1 MALLEP
7 PQDLLKLLRE
17 SLPEEVGNKAVDE
30 NDGSEE
36 ILAYVAFLAAGLTDA
51 HEYDASV
58 WEEALEPYLSSLV
71 TGNKELVETFRQK
84 AETAFALDDAS
95 LFGDDD
101 DDAEELC
108 DLRFNLAYGGKI
120 LLHQTRLKLL
130 RGHRYALVG
139 QNGVGKTTLMS
150 AINNGKLDGWPSH
163 LKTAYVDSGS
173 NVDPKF
179 EEQMMLPYL
188 VESTGRSEE
197 DCVNKLKELDFT
209 DQMMKGTIGALSGGW
224 QMKHRLVRAVLM
236 DPDIY
241 LMDEP
246 TNHLHESAVKW
257 LTDYL
262 LALSHQ
268 TVLCVSH
275 DVAFLDNICTDVIHY
290 ENREQWGPYNKLV
303 HYKGNMEDF
312 AKHPQSKNYFRELA
326 KERGPLGNLNM
337 DDDGMLKFIFPEPGR
352 LDGIKTSTQKF
363 IEMENVDFQY
373 PGVDTNQL
381 TNINLKMSLSSRVV
395 VLGANGAGKTTLIK
409 MIVGETV
416 PSNLGGGCKFYIHPN
431 VRVAYV
437 AQHAFYHV
445 EQHMEQ
451 SPVAYLQWRFKHG
464 WDREKMESEGFKIS
478 EQEQAAIDAFGLEG
492 IWSRRLRAGKLE
504 YEVKKTGVPEKDNK
518 YYSKDDLLAMGFEK
532 LLKQTDEKIASKEA
546 GLDLRP
552 VTTSEI
558 QKHLDGFGLEQEF
571 GTYGKIR
578 GLSGGQKVKLVLASA
593 FWTVPHL
600 VVLDEP
606 TNFLDREALGALSLA
621 LNRWGGAVLMI
632 SHSKEFYSSVCKEE
646 WNMANGT
653 LTIEGYSEERAM
665 KAVARKKKFEKELDN
680 DEVLEKAGGNM
691 NSNADK
697 YKDATTN
704 FWGQTV
710 SKKEA
715 RQYDKA
721 KKKGD
726 IALMRKIL
734 QVPAGK
740 VMPGYEELGDGKK

>member
-17 SLPEEVGNKAVDE
+17 SLPEEVGTKAVDHD
-30 NDGSEE
+30 DGSEE
-36 ILAYVAFLAAGLTDA
+36 ILAYVAFIAAGLTDA

-58 WEEALEPYLSSLV
+58 WEETLQPYLSTLV
-71 TGNKELVETFRQK
+71 NENKETVEKFREAAEK
-84 AETAFALDDAS
+84 AYALDGAS

-101 DDAEELC
+101 DDGEELC

-120 LLHQTRLKLL
+120 LLHQTRLRLV
-130 RGHRYALVG
+130 RGRRYALVG
-139 QNGVGKTTLMS
+139 QNGTGKTTLMN
-150 AINNGKLDGWPSH
+150 AINNGKLDGWPH
-163 LKTAYVDSGS
+163 ELKTAYVDSGS
-173 NVDPKF
+173 NVDPVF
-179 EEQMMLPYL
+179 EAQMMLAYL
-188 VESTGRSEE
+188 VESTGRSEA
-197 DCVNKLKELDFT
+197 DCVAKLKELDFT
-209 DQMMKGTIGALSGGW
+209 DQMMKGSIGALSGGW

-246 TNHLHESAVKW
+246 TNHLARGAVEW
-257 LTDYL
+257 LTEYL
-262 LALSHQ
+262 NDLSHQ

-275 DVAFLDNICTDVIHY
+275 DVDFLNDTMTDVIHY
-290 ENREQWGPYNKLV
+290 ENREVWGPYNKLV
-303 HYKGNMEDF
+303 HYKGNMTEF

-326 KERGPLGNLNM
+326 KEKGPLGNLNR
-337 DDDGMLKFIFPEPGR
+337 DDDNMMKFVFPEPGR

-363 IEMENVDFQY
+363 IEMENVDFCY

-381 TNINLKMSLSSRVV
+381 TDINLKMSLSSRVV
-395 VLGANGAGKTTLIK
+395 VLGGNGAGKTTLIK

-416 PSNLGGGCKFYIHPN
+416 PSNLGGACKFVIHPN

-445 EQHMEQ
+445 EQHMDQ
-451 SPVAYLQWRFKHG
+451 SPVNYIQWRFKHG
-464 WDREKMESEGFKIS
+464 WDREKMESVGFKITPEEEES
-478 EQEQAAIDAFGLEG
+478 IKAFSLEG
-492 IWSRRLRAGKLE
+492 IWSRRMRAGILE
-504 YEVKKTGVPEKDNK
+504 YEVKKIGVPERDNK
-518 YYSKDDLLAMGFEK
+518 FFSKEALLALGLEK
-532 LLKQTDEKIASKEA
+532 LLKQTDEKIASREA

-558 QKHLDGFGLEQEF
+558 QKHLDGFGLAQEF
-571 GTYGKIR
+571 GTYGKVK
-578 GLSGGQKVKLVLASA
+578 GLSGGQKVKLVLAAA

-621 LNRWGGAVLMI
+621 LNSWGGAVLMI

-646 WNMANGT
+646 WNVEEGR
-653 LTIEGYSEERAM
+653 LRIEGVSSEREM
-665 KAVARKKKFEKELDN
+665 KAIARKKKFEKELDN
-680 DEVLEKAGGNM
+680 DEVLEKAGGNK
-691 NSNADK
+691 NANGDK

-726 IALMRKIL
+726 VALMRKIL

-740 VMPGYEELGDGKK
+740 IMPGYEELGDGK

>member
-17 SLPEEVGNKAVDE
+17 SLPEDVGKDSE
-30 NDGSEE
+30 EDSGSEE
-36 ILAYVAFLAAGLTDA
+36 ILAYVAFIAAGLTDA

-58 WEEALEPYLSSLV
+58 WEETLQPYLSSLV
-71 TGNKELVETFRQK
+71 NENKETVEKFREAAEK
-84 AETAFALDDAS
+84 AYAMDDDS

-120 LLHQTRLKLL
+120 LLHRTRLKLR

-139 QNGVGKTTLMS
+139 QNGVGKTTLMN
-150 AINNGKLDGWPSH
+150 AINNGKLDGWPAH

-173 NVDPKF
+173 NVDPVF
-179 EEQMMLPYL
+179 EAQLMLKHL
-188 VESTGRSEE
+188 VEDTGKSEE
-197 DCVNKLKELDFT
+197 VCVAKLKELEFT
-209 DQMMKGTIGALSGGW
+209 DQMIKGTIGALSGGW
-224 QMKHRLVRAVLM
+224 QMKLRLLRAVLM

-246 TNHLHESAVKW
+246 TNHLARGAVQW

-262 LALSHQ
+262 NGLTEQ

-275 DVAFLDNICTDVIHY
+275 DVDFLDNTMSDIIHY

-303 HYKGNMEDF
+303 HYKGNMAEF
-312 AKHPQSKNYFRELA
+312 AKHPQSKNYFRQLA
-326 KERGPLGNLNM
+326 KEKGPLGTLNQ
-337 DDDGMLKFIFPEPGR
+337 DDDGMLKFVFPEPGR

-363 IEMENVDFQY
+363 IEMENVDFRY
-373 PGVDTNQL
+373 PGADTNQL
-381 TNINLKMSLSSRVV
+381 TGINLKMSLSSRVV
-395 VLGANGAGKTTLIK
+395 VLGGNGAGKTTLIK

-416 PSNLGGGCKFYIHPN
+416 PSNLGGGCKFIIHPN

-437 AQHAFYHV
+437 AQHAFHHV
-445 EQHMEQ
+445 EQHMDE
-451 SPVAYLQWRFKHG
+451 SPVAYIQWRFKHG

-478 EQEQAAIDAFGLEG
+478 PEEEESIKAFSLEG
-492 IWSRRLRAGKLE
+492 IWSRRMRAGVLE
-504 YEVKKTGVPEKDNK
+504 YEVKKIGVPERDNK
-518 YYSKDDLLAMGFEK
+518 YYSKDSLLALGLEK

-558 QKHLDGFGLEQEF
+558 QKHLDGFGLSQEF

-578 GLSGGQKVKLVLASA
+578 GLSGGQKVKLVLAAA

-600 VVLDEP
+600 VVMDEP
-606 TNFLDREALGALSLA
+606 TNFLDREALGALSIA
-621 LNRWGGAVLMI
+621 LNNWGGAVLMI

-646 WNMANGT
+646 WYVDAGK
-653 LTIEGYSEERAM
+653 LRIEGESSEREM

-680 DEVLEKAGGNM
+680 EEVLDKAGGNK
-691 NSNADK
+691 NANGDK

-726 IALMRKIL
+726 VSLMRKIL
-734 QVPAGK
+734 QIPNGK
-740 VMPGYEELGDGKK
+740 VMPGYEELGDGNSK